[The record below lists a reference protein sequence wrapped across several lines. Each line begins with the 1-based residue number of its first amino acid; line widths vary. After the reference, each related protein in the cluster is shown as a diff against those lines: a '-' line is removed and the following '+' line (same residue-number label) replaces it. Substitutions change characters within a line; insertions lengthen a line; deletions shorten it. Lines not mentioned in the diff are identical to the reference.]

1 MKTSAAKFL
10 AAGAALTL
18 ALPYIS
24 RAADFEARDI
34 GSFQVQNA
42 GVPDEAAMPAVDSGL
57 AFDLQDMGQR
67 LPGANL
73 SPDQLDAML
82 PAATLPAVK
91 AATVRPAAN
100 PNVRSA
106 APSVASEENAMT
118 PENSSGI
125 AAWLDRQGLR
135 GPAPAA
141 NPNVRSA
148 APSVAPKEN
157 AMTPEN
163 SSGIAA
169 WLDRHHLRD
178 GAGLVAAEKNILPQ
192 SAASVNFDG
201 AASAEAASGDIEVS
215 PLSDRGRERVQK
227 VGLLMSQTMSI
238 RNEYLPKIVTVG
250 ELASRLNYY
259 GVTPE
264 AQEFA
269 RIQGEL
275 ARIDGEFKGYL
286 DFLLT
291 PLTASTN
298 GGTAGTWQN
307 RHFLPPDIDKV
318 LAVKG
323 LTLDNVAAQLGILES
338 HLRDEVTQAQQWA
351 QEVYAKYH
359 RTDTVSSTFASIE
372 TTTKRH
378 WYYLWLNPVHK
389 VSKQKDVPIAPRQM
403 NKYPFRSGNWITRVK
418 NTRNATI
425 RITHWRPTNV
435 DENLDA
441 LRAFAKQP
449 LPPQVIK

>member
-106 APSVASEENAMT
+106 APSVASE
-118 PENSSGI
+118 
-125 AAWLDRQGLR
+125 
-135 GPAPAA
+135 
-141 NPNVRSA
+141 
-148 APSVAPKEN
+148 EN